1 MNEAARRNGSVIRR
15 VSKATA
21 LLQAFATLLM
31 IGLIYLLSGIYGKYE
46 ALQDGI
52 RENALW
58 SVYQLDREARQLRE
72 VATVMVATNDLS
84 KPAVKALSTRYDIL
98 YSRMAILKK
107 ANFDLRLEDS
117 PELQALVA
125 EIEPVVISKAPWF
138 DAVATG
144 KDIDAVH
151 LQSFAK
157 SLDPLVKDTEQLLT
171 SANNKV
177 SMERADARIDLQS
190 LQIKSGVVT
199 AFLAVA
205 VGVLVITL
213 RRQLKSVRSAAM
225 AFEVMAHELNEAYAA
240 AEAGNRAKSQFMATM
255 GHEVRTPLNAIL
267 GTAELL
273 ELGELSE
280 RVRGSVQTIRRS
292 GESLLEILNEILD
305 FAKMENGRIDVCPAP
320 TDIRALVTGAMEM
333 MRDRAAEHGDTLVA
347 DVGDNPRFDT
357 IMTDGMRVRQIL
369 VNLLSNAIKFTING
383 AVVLKMSEGL
393 SDGRPVIR
401 FAISDTGIGIDEEG
415 QEKLFKPFSQ
425 VDSSISRKYGGT
437 GLGLTICKEIV
448 DSLGGSIG
456 VSSAKGQGSTFWFE
470 IPAEPAQTDSPTIEA
485 EAQTVVQIDER
496 KRHGVL
502 LVEDNLVNQQVALGF
517 LRHLGQDVVV
527 ANDGNEAVAAVAGHQ
542 FDLILMDMQMP
553 NMDGIEAT
561 RRIRAMGGQLA
572 SVPIVAMTA
581 NASDE
586 DRRLCIDAG
595 MSAFQSK
602 PITVARLAA
611 ILEGLGPR
619 PPAASPVQTTPAGPN
634 QRQTEI
640 IEVLGQDTF
649 DELLDTFFADAVLIL
664 SSISNALHDDDT
676 RNLDRM
682 LHSLKGAASNV
693 GFQDIADM
701 AQRLRQA
708 PLINPGEL
716 LVIMSAVDE
725 QRRLHA
731 A

>member
-151 LQSFAK
+151 LQAFAK

-470 IPAEPAQTDSPTIEA
+470 IPAEPAQTDSNTIEA

-496 KRHGVL
+496 KRHRVL
-502 LVEDNLVNQQVALGF
+502 LVEDNLVNRQVALGF

-527 ANDGNEAVAAVAGHQ
+527 ANDGNEAVAAVVGQQ

-619 PPAASPVQTTPAGPN
+619 PPAASPVRTTAAGPN
-634 QRQTEI
+634 SRQTEI

-649 DELLDTFFADAVLIL
+649 DEVLDTFFSDAVLIL

-676 RNLDRM
+676 KNLDRM

>member
-151 LQSFAK
+151 LQAFAK

-320 TDIRALVTGAMEM
+320 TDIRALVNGAMEM

-456 VSSAKGQGSTFWFE
+456 VSSAKGQGSTFCSRYLR
-470 IPAEPAQTDSPTIEA
+470 SP
-485 EAQTVVQIDER
+485 R
-496 KRHGVL
+496 KP
-502 LVEDNLVNQQVALGF
+502 
-517 LRHLGQDVVV
+517 
-527 ANDGNEAVAAVAGHQ
+527 
-542 FDLILMDMQMP
+542 I
-553 NMDGIEAT
+553 AT
-561 RRIRAMGGQLA
+561 PSRPRPRPL
-572 SVPIVAMTA
+572 SRSTSA
-581 NASDE
+581 NA
-586 DRRLCIDAG
+586 I
-595 MSAFQSK
+595 
-602 PITVARLAA
+602 
-611 ILEGLGPR
+611 
-619 PPAASPVQTTPAGPN
+619 AS
-634 QRQTEI
+634 
-640 IEVLGQDTF
+640 F
-649 DELLDTFFADAVLIL
+649 
-664 SSISNALHDDDT
+664 
-676 RNLDRM
+676 
-682 LHSLKGAASNV
+682 
-693 GFQDIADM
+693 
-701 AQRLRQA
+701 
-708 PLINPGEL
+708 
-716 LVIMSAVDE
+716 
-725 QRRLHA
+725 
-731 A
+731 